1 MRLLILLGWFL
12 PLAAIAQSTAIT
24 GTVTDSDD
32 GTPLP
37 GVSVVEKGTY
47 NGSVTDLDGNYTLMV
62 SSPEATITFTYIGYK
77 TTDVALAGRTSVNH
91 ALAADIAGLEE
102 AIVIGYGNQQRSKIS
117 GAVGTID
124 VKDATSVPVLRTEQ
138 ALQGRAA
145 GVQVTQNSG
154 QPGST
159 QSIRIRGTGSLNN
172 AEPLWVVD
180 GIPTGGIDFLN
191 PADIE
196 SISVLKDAASAAIYG
211 ARGGNGVILVTTKKG
226 AKGQPAQVTYDAYY
240 GFQEPWKKIGLLNAE
255 QYAILMNESRASAGL
270 VPYAQLAD
278 PASLGEGTDWQ
289 DALFQRAPIM
299 NHSFNF
305 TKGTATSST
314 AIGGSHFVQ
323 DGIIG
328 GEKGRF
334 ERTTFRISS
343 QQEAGDRFRIGQTVN
358 FTHLNRNALAENN
371 EFATPVVRAL
381 NMDPVTPVTRPDGS
395 YAYSELIGSDIAN
408 PINQVATTHDT
419 WTTNRFVGNL
429 FGEYDVWQNLKVRSS
444 INVDLSLG
452 SQKIFFPTFDLGIGP
467 NDPNRPAYEWREVNG
482 LIRNENKWSNWQWEN
497 TATYDKDFD
506 NGDRIQAIFGYSALY
521 GNYQNIGT
529 YRDSLNSNNPELA
542 FLDNSLNFNEQA
554 PNASGGFGES
564 SYLSSFARI
573 QYELGDRYSV
583 SGTLRRDGSSKFG
596 ANNRFGIFPSLSA
609 AWNLTEIP
617 WVVEKDWIEFAKVR
631 ASWGR
636 NGNADGIGNFDFT
649 SVVFNGQ
656 NYTFGPEQVQ
666 VNGAGPVTT
675 SNPDLKWETV
685 EQFNAGVDLD
695 LYRGRFNV
703 VLDYFI
709 KNTNDMLAVVPVPG
723 VVGFLPAATNVA
735 SARNKGVE
743 LALTYRGEKG
753 DWDYDING
761 NISVIRN
768 EITGLGEGG
777 QPLSTGGVFGTGN
790 DFVAYT
796 DIGLPMAIFYGYET
810 AGIFQT
816 DEEAASNAAQPN
828 AMAGD
833 VIFVDQN
840 GDGAIDEDDKTVIGN
855 PHPDFTYGITGNL
868 KYKQFDLSLF
878 VQGSHGN
885 DLYNGIFRYDLNTTN
900 LPVSALERWT
910 GEGSTNE
917 HPRISHLDANQNNRV
932 SDRFIEDG
940 SFLRIK
946 NLQIGYSL
954 PDRVV
959 EKMNIGKFRCYLSAS
974 NLLTWTNYSGL
985 DPEIGSRGT
994 LEIGIDRGFY
1004 PVSRNFIAGINVT
1017 F

>member
-1 MRLLILLGWFL
+1 MRFLLLLGWLVPFGIL
-12 PLAAIAQSTAIT
+12 AQSTAIT
-24 GTVTDSDD
+24 GKVTDADD

-62 SSPEATITFTYIGYK
+62 SSPEATLTFTYIGYK
-77 TTDVALAGRTSVNH
+77 TTDVAIAGRSAVDH

-124 VKDATSVPVLRTEQ
+124 IKDATSVPVLRTEQ

-226 AKGQPAQVTYDAYY
+226 SKGQPAQVTYDSYY
-240 GFQEPWKKIGLLNAE
+240 GIQEPWKKIGLLNAE

-270 VPYAQLAD
+270 VPLAALSD

-334 ERTTFRISS
+334 ERTTFRVST
-343 QQEAGDRFRIGQTVN
+343 QQDAGDRFRIGQTIN

-395 YAYSELIGSDIAN
+395 YAYSEFIGSDIAN
-408 PINQVATTHDT
+408 PINQVETTHDR

-429 FGEYDVWQNLKVRSS
+429 YGEYDIFQNLKFRSS
-444 INVDLSLG
+444 INIDLSLG
-452 SQKIFFPTFDLGIGP
+452 SHKIFFPTFDLGIGE
-467 NDPNRPAYEWREVNG
+467 NDPNRPAYEWRQVNG
-482 LIRNENKWSNWQWEN
+482 LIRNEHKWSNWQWEN
-497 TATYDKDFD
+497 TATYDKELK
-506 NGDRIQAIFGYSALY
+506 NGDRIQAIAGYSALY
-521 GNYQNIGT
+521 SNYQNIGT
-529 YRDSLNSNNPELA
+529 YRDSLNSNDPELA
-542 FLDNSLNFNEQA
+542 FLDNSLNFAEQA

-564 SYLSSFARI
+564 SYLSTFGRV
-573 QYELGDRYSV
+573 QYELGDRYSF

-596 ANNRFGIFPSLSA
+596 ANNRYGIFPSLSA
-609 AWNLTEIP
+609 AWNLTELP

-656 NYTFGPEQVQ
+656 NYTFGPDQVQ

-685 EQFNAGVDLD
+685 DQFNAGVDLD
-695 LYRGRFNV
+695 LYKGRFNV
-703 VLDYFI
+703 VVDYFV

-735 SARNKGVE
+735 SARNKGLE
-743 LALTYRGEKG
+743 LSLTYRGEKG
-753 DWDYDING
+753 DWEYDLTG
-761 NISVIRN
+761 NLSIIRN
-768 EITGLGEGG
+768 EVTGLGEGG
-777 QPLSTGGVFGTGN
+777 QPINTGGVFGAGN
-790 DFVAYT
+790 DFSAYT
-796 DIGLPMAIFYGYET
+796 DIGLPMAVFYGYET

-816 DEEAASNAAQPN
+816 DEEAVANTAQPN
-828 AMAGD
+828 AVAGD

-840 GDGAIDEDDKTVIGN
+840 EDGIIDENDKTVIGN
-855 PHPDFTYGITGNL
+855 PHPDFTYGFTGNV
-868 KYKQFDLSLF
+868 KWKRFDASIF
-878 VQGSHGN
+878 IQGSHGN
-885 DLYNGIFRYDLNTTN
+885 DLFNGIFRYDLNTTN

-917 HPRISHLDANQNNRV
+917 HPRISHVDANQNNRV
-932 SDRFIEDG
+932 SDRFVEDG
-940 SFLRIK
+940 SFLRVK
-946 NLQIGYSL
+946 NLQIGYTL
-954 PDRVV
+954 PESIQ
-959 EKMNIGKFRCYLSAS
+959 EKLDIGKFRVYVSAS
-974 NLLTWTNYSGL
+974 NLLTFTNYSGL

-1004 PVSRNFIAGINVT
+1004 PVSRNFIAGVIVT